1 MHTCLV
7 SSAEEE
13 GAEEESDSDLLK
25 LSSEALEDEEEGAVA
40 GVFVSFAALFWAL
53 HSPSLSLPLK
63 MSAAGFLCLLDHTQ
77 VFAGKGA
84 DGAGNISVFDLRA
97 GGLGLGRYAATV
109 EVPAVS

>member
-1 MHTCLV
+1 MRTCLV

-25 LSSEALEDEEEGAVA
+25 LSEALEDEEEGAVA

-53 HSPSLSLPLK
+53 HSPSLSLPLM

-97 GGLGLGRYAATV
+97 GGLGLGRCAATV
-109 EVPAVS
+109 EIPAVS